1 MTEIYCVKCKKKTE
15 TSSEVQDMTDKGRY
29 RIHVYYIICG
39 THKNTLTGENWEVKT
54 HSKREILDAKKKRK
68 KTAINKKAKKLS
80 FKILDVNE
88 NVQAYIKRPSTS
100 PSILRLQSDQEF
112 ELPASKQDDRSI
124 SEYFKFIKFYALL
137 QNKDLDDVVIKEKF
151 IIGLSPDNKSV

>member
-1 MTEIYCVKCKKKTE
+1 M
-15 TSSEVQDMTDKGRY
+15 
-29 RIHVYYIICG
+29 
-39 THKNTLTGENWEVKT
+39 
-54 HSKREILDAKKKRK
+54 
-68 KTAINKKAKKLS
+68 
-80 FKILDVNE
+80 
-88 NVQAYIKRPSTS
+88 KRPSTS

-151 IIGLSPDNKSV
+151 IIGLSPDNKSVDLTLSTEIQKYKVGELKQGNELVRKFYQKLERLRKLSECDEKDLKKKNFCGISSKNQDKVE